1 MKEENDEISNDMH
14 AFKGRNTHAS
24 AAPHHARRMDYH
36 WLLSVLFLGFKHRH
50 VSWPL
55 DSNVAIGCFLLVV
68 GIVFLSWGLYRF
80 VRPAYEVVKKLD
92 GMGEPGTRLVF
103 QIDENGLRIEKKRDG
118 KDVTESFPLRAFQR
132 YIDHP
137 YFLELLDKEKPIVF
151 YTGSLSKKEKMDLIA
166 FLEQAGIRRR

>member
-14 AFKGRNTHAS
+14 AFKGRNTRAG
-24 AAPHHARRMDYH
+24 AAPHHARRMDHH
-36 WLLSVLFLGFKHRH
+36 WFLSVLFLVLSIDTFLG
-50 VSWPL
+50 SL

-92 GMGEPGTRLVF
+92 DMGEPGTQLVF
-103 QIDENGLRIEKKRDG
+103 QIDENGLRIEKKWDG
-118 KDVTESFPLRAFQR
+118 KDVTESFPLRDFQR

>member
-1 MKEENDEISNDMH
+1 MKFQTTCTLSKEGTL
-14 AFKGRNTHAS
+14 AQAL
-24 AAPHHARRMDYH
+24 RRITPAE
-36 WLLSVLFLGFKHRH
+36 WITIGFFPFCFWVLSIDTFLG
-50 VSWPL
+50 SL

-103 QIDENGLRIEKKRDG
+103 QIDENGLRIEKKWDG
-118 KDVTESFPLRAFQR
+118 KDVTESFPLRDFQR